1 MNAIALACLVWTV
14 AAYWLAKKAYARK
27 QVVWRSPALT
37 VPALT
42 IALMLALGISY
53 EQYQT
58 YTHWIVAL
66 LGPAT
71 VAFAIPIYQY
81 RAVIRRQMVILG
93 AAVVV
98 GMVVGVGSAFV
109 LAHLFHFNEE
119 VTNSLMARSISTP
132 FAIVL
137 ADQIHGSATLV
148 SLFTV
153 MTGLV
158 GMIFGDIV
166 LAWGKFRFHLAN
178 GAAFGNAAHGFGTFR
193 AGQRHSDEGVIAS
206 LTMILAGL
214 FMVLAGPS
222 LVKLI
227 VWLSIL

>member
-1 MNAIALACLVWTV
+1 MNTIALACLVWTV

-42 IALMLALGISY
+42 IALMLLLGISY

-93 AAVVV
+93 AAV
-98 GMVVGVGSAFV
+98 
-109 LAHLFHFNEE
+109 
-119 VTNSLMARSISTP
+119 
-132 FAIVL
+132 
-137 ADQIHGSATLV
+137 LV
-148 SLFTV
+148 
-153 MTGLV
+153 
-158 GMIFGDIV
+158 
-166 LAWGKFRFHLAN
+166 AW
-178 GAAFGNAAHGFGTFR
+178 
-193 AGQRHSDEGVIAS
+193 
-206 LTMILAGL
+206 
-214 FMVLAGPS
+214 
-222 LVKLI
+222 
-227 VWLSIL
+227 

>member
-1 MNAIALACLVWTV
+1 
-14 AAYWLAKKAYARK
+14 
-27 QVVWRSPALT
+27 
-37 VPALT
+37 
-42 IALMLALGISY
+42 
-53 EQYQT
+53 
-58 YTHWIVAL
+58 
-66 LGPAT
+66 
-71 VAFAIPIYQY
+71 
-81 RAVIRRQMVILG
+81 
-93 AAVVV
+93 
-98 GMVVGVGSAFV
+98 
-109 LAHLFHFNEE
+109 
-119 VTNSLMARSISTP
+119 RSISTP

>member
-37 VPALT
+37 VPVLT

-119 VTNSLMARSISTP
+119 VTNSLMARSISM
-132 FAIVL
+132 L
-137 ADQIHGSATLV
+137 SASEVTRVISSMTASCDGDSFLP
-148 SLFTV
+148 V
-153 MTGLV
+153 M
-158 GMIFGDIV
+158 M
-166 LAWGKFRFHLAN
+166 
-178 GAAFGNAAHGFGTFR
+178 
-193 AGQRHSDEGVIAS
+193 
-206 LTMILAGL
+206 AGL
-214 FMVLAGPS
+214 A
-222 LVKLI
+222 K
-227 VWLSIL
+227 

>member
-1 MNAIALACLVWTV
+1 MTAIALACLVWTV
-14 AAYWLAKKAYARK
+14 GAYWLAKKAYARK

-37 VPALT
+37 VPMLT
-42 IALMLALGISY
+42 IALMLALGIYY

-119 VTNSLMARSISTP
+119 VTNSLMAR
-132 FAIVL
+132 
-137 ADQIHGSATLV
+137 
-148 SLFTV
+148 
-153 MTGLV
+153 
-158 GMIFGDIV
+158 
-166 LAWGKFRFHLAN
+166 
-178 GAAFGNAAHGFGTFR
+178 
-193 AGQRHSDEGVIAS
+193 
-206 LTMILAGL
+206 
-214 FMVLAGPS
+214 
-222 LVKLI
+222 
-227 VWLSIL
+227 